1 MKKFNYTFI
10 LCALFMT
17 SCATQQFISS
27 VEGDEIQRLNKFDH
41 FFVGG
46 IGQEAVNDAAAICG
60 GPDKVARVE
69 RSSTFLNWIGA
80 FLSWSIYTPQQSR
93 VYCKK

>member
-17 SCATQQFISS
+17 SCATQQFVSS

-41 FFVGG
+41 LIEIENFSKKLF
-46 IGQEAVNDAAAICG
+46 
-60 GPDKVARVE
+60 K
-69 RSSTFLNWIGA
+69 SSSNKYSQYIATIKCYL
-80 FLSWSIYTPQQSR
+80 
-93 VYCKK
+93 K